1 MDSQRRCYHSE
12 NHSFEVTVA
21 DCERR
26 VYVEG
31 RVPSFVLSLH
41 CGSVYCSLYGLF
53 LLLAGMPHRDTT
65 SASRGAYLLA
75 GPKPPGRDSCSYG
88 SRWPHLL
95 SVLGTEATLNTCAVC
110 FGGERPPGAVSLHD
124 VNVLSRWLQALSAC
138 GLLKFYVLYHV
149 AAVTVP
155 LAVLFAGG
163 FLFHSNLALFN
174 QLAEFYATPYNSCSY
189 RLAEYHAKLVKRRGD
204 KFEAIFGLIQPLYV
218 FGETA

>member
-12 NHSFEVTVA
+12 NHSFEVAVA

-26 VYVEG
+26 VCVEG

-138 GLLKFYVLYHV
+138 WLL
-149 AAVTVP
+149 
-155 LAVLFAGG
+155 
-163 FLFHSNLALFN
+163 
-174 QLAEFYATPYNSCSY
+174 
-189 RLAEYHAKLVKRRGD
+189 
-204 KFEAIFGLIQPLYV
+204 
-218 FGETA
+218 